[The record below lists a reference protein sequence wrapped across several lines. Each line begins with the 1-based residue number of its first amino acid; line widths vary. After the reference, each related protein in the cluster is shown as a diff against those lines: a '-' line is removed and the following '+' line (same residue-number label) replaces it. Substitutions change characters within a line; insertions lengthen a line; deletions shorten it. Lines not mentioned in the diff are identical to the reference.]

1 MTPEQFKQKGCYT
14 CGSYKLEEPRIA
26 VDSDNLPPI
35 NNPKSVMYN
44 PEAPVTGTPV
54 REPYL
59 RCVECTTEYP
69 FELISQLDDEGWQY
83 GWDNRHGDRAI
94 PTTVYK
100 SEAQFDPDVMAK
112 GFMTKEEE
120 DVARPG

>member
-14 CGSYKLEEPRIA
+14 CGSFNLEEPAIA
-26 VDSDNLPPI
+26 LDSALTAPI
-35 NNPKSVMYN
+35 NNPKSVLYN
-44 PEAPVTGTPV
+44 PNAPVMGVPV

-59 RCVECTTEYP
+59 RCVDCGTEYP

-83 GWDNRHGDRAI
+83 GWDMRHNGNEI
-94 PTTVYK
+94 PTTVYH
-100 SEAQFDPDVMAK
+100 SEAQFSQEALQR
-112 GFMTKEEE
+112 GYMTKEEE